1 MKKKHLFSFLS
12 AIMLVFFLAACQS
25 VDNKVE
31 GNKNAEPIE
40 KSESYTV
47 TDDRDKEVP
56 LEKVPETVISLIP
69 SNTEILYA
77 LEVGDKV
84 IGVTDY
90 DNFPEEVSDVERV
103 SDTVKFDAERIIELK
118 PDVVFAYTIG
128 DEEGLKVLE
137 DANIPV
143 FVIESA
149 ASFEDVYG
157 DIIQISEVMNVK
169 EKGEELVADIQS
181 KIKEVKDKVVTVD
194 EKQKLYF
201 EISPAPDLYTT
212 GKNTFQQEI
221 MNHANVE
228 NIFEDLEGWPAI
240 SEEEVILRNPP
251 LIVTTVSYLDNA
263 VEEIKARTSWEN
275 IEAIKNDNVHFLDS
289 DITSR
294 PGPRIAEAVELAAKT
309 AYPDLFK

>member
-1 MKKKHLFSFLS
+1 LKKKHLFSFLS
-12 AIMLVFFLAACQS
+12 AIMLVFFLAACQAD
-25 VDNKVE
+25 DNKVE
-31 GNKNAEPIE
+31 GNKGTEPIE

-47 TDDRDKEVP
+47 TDDRDKEVT

-90 DNFPEEVSDVERV
+90 DNYPKEASDVERV

-118 PDVVFAYTIG
+118 PDVVIAYTIG
-128 DEEGLKVLE
+128 DEEGVKVLE

-157 DIIQISEVMNVK
+157 DIIQISEVMNIK
-169 EKGEELVADIQS
+169 EKGEELVSDIQS
-181 KIKEVKDKVVTVD
+181 QIKEVKDKVATVD
-194 EKQKLYF
+194 EKQKLYY

-221 MNHANVE
+221 MNYANVE

-251 LIVTTVSYLDNA
+251 LIVTTVSYTDNA
-263 VEEIKARTSWEN
+263 VEEIKARASWEN
-275 IEAIKNDNVHFLDS
+275 IEAIRNGNVHFLDS

-294 PGPRIAEAVELAAKT
+294 PGPRIAEAVELVAKT

>member
-1 MKKKHLFSFLS
+1 
-12 AIMLVFFLAACQS
+12 MLVFFLAACQAD
-25 VDNKVE
+25 DNKVE
-31 GNKNAEPIE
+31 GNKGAEPTE

-47 TDDRDKEVP
+47 TDDRDKKVT

-84 IGVTDY
+84 IGVTDN
-90 DNFPEEVSDVERV
+90 DNFPKEASEVERV

-118 PDVVFAYTIG
+118 PDVVIAYTIG
-128 DEEGLKVLE
+128 DKEGLQVLE
-137 DANIPV
+137 DAEIPV

-149 ASFEDVYG
+149 VSFEDVYG

-181 KIKEVKDKVVTVD
+181 QIKEVKDKVATVD

-228 NIFEDLEGWPAI
+228 NIFENLEGWPAI

-251 LIVTTVSYLDNA
+251 LIVTTVSYTDNA
-263 VEEIKARTSWEN
+263 VEEIKARASWEN
-275 IEAIKNDNVHFLDS
+275 IEAIKNGNVHLLDS

-294 PGPRIAEAVELAAKT
+294 PGPRIAEAVELVAKT
-309 AYPDLFK
+309 AYPDLLK

>member
-1 MKKKHLFSFLS
+1 MKKKLLFSFLS
-12 AIMLVFFLAACQS
+12 AIMLVFFLAACQAD
-25 VDNKVE
+25 DNKVE
-31 GNKNAEPIE
+31 GNKGAEPTE

-47 TDDRDKEVP
+47 TDDRDKKVT

-84 IGVTDY
+84 IGVTDN
-90 DNFPEEVSDVERV
+90 DNFPKEASEVERV

-118 PDVVFAYTIG
+118 PDVVIAYTIG
-128 DEEGLKVLE
+128 DKEGLQVLE
-137 DANIPV
+137 DAEIPV

-149 ASFEDVYG
+149 VSFEDVYG

-181 KIKEVKDKVVTVD
+181 QIKEVKDKVATVD

-228 NIFEDLEGWPAI
+228 NIFENLEGWPAI

-251 LIVTTVSYLDNA
+251 LIVTTVSYTDNA
-263 VEEIKARTSWEN
+263 VEEIKARASWEN
-275 IEAIKNDNVHFLDS
+275 IEAIKNGNVHLLDS

-294 PGPRIAEAVELAAKT
+294 PGPRIAEAVELVAKT
-309 AYPDLFK
+309 AYPDLLK